1 MRTMYDAVTPRNIPT
16 SALLVAGYADG
27 HYANVAALR
36 GRFPHATVVTIA
48 VAHTTRAMVADVETG
63 DMSPATAVQW
73 ARDTMHDV
81 DNSLLTIYANTSTW
95 PLVKAA
101 FRAAHVSL
109 PQWWAAHYTGI
120 PHLEAG
126 SVATQ
131 YVDTGGYDLSWV
143 ADSWPGVD
151 SSAKPSSPSAPSK
164 PAPAPSASSYTVVAG
179 DTLSGIAAKHGL
191 TLAQIEV
198 LNRQITNPALIVPG
212 EIVHL
217 EPGSAAASTY
227 TVRSGDTLSA
237 IATAHG
243 TTWQHLATLN
253 HLANPNLIL
262 PGLVLHLK

>member
-1 MRTMYDAVTPRNIPT
+1 MRTMYDAVTPRNIPA

-27 HYANVAALR
+27 HYANVPALHS
-36 GRFPHATVVTIA
+36 RFPHAKVVTIA
-48 VAHTTRAMVADVETG
+48 VAHGTRAMVADVETG
-63 DMSPATAVQW
+63 DLSPATAVQW

-81 DNSLLTIYANTSTW
+81 PNGELTIYANTSTW
-95 PLVKAA
+95 PSVVAA
-101 FRAAHVSL
+101 FKAAHVSL
-109 PQWWAAHYTGI
+109 PQWWAAHYTGV
-120 PHLEAG
+120 PHLEPG
-126 SVATQ
+126 SIATQ
-131 YVDTGGYDLSWV
+131 YADTGGYDLSWV
-143 ADSWPGVD
+143 ADYWPGVD
-151 SSAKPSSPSAPSK
+151 GPAKSSSPAPSK
-164 PAPAPSASSYTVVAG
+164 PAPSPKASSYTVVAG

-191 TLAQIEV
+191 TLGQIEA
-198 LNRQITNPALIVPG
+198 LNPQIHNPALIVPG

-237 IATAHG
+237 IATAHN